1 MYKITFGRGPFKT
14 TKYFHTY
21 GEAAEY
27 CKWFSW
33 SVKRIKG
40 VH

>member
-1 MYKITFGRGPFKT
+1 MYKITFGKGPFQQ
-14 TKYFHTY
+14 TKYFNTY

-27 CKWFSW
+27 CKWFNW
-33 SVKRIKG
+33 SVKRIET